1 MKHKQLYIDMKLRT
15 LMLFLLAAFTLTV
28 WADKSANLRNY
39 LYNNVYT
46 SRVTSVKVTGTQ
58 VTVEGVVD
66 GEDGSYVLVE
76 ATPADNVTE
85 DTAFAHRTALTGKK
99 FKVTLSR

>member
-1 MKHKQLYIDMKLRT
+1 
-15 LMLFLLAAFTLTV
+15 MLFLLAAFTLTV
-28 WADKSANLRNY
+28 WADKSANLHNY

-85 DTAFAHRTALTGKK
+85 DTAFAHCTALTGKK
-99 FKVTLSR
+99 FKVTLSRYASYDGYNYDRAL

>member
-39 LYNNVYT
+39 LCNNVYT

-76 ATPADNVTE
+76 ATPADNVT
-85 DTAFAHRTALTGKK
+85 
-99 FKVTLSR
+99 